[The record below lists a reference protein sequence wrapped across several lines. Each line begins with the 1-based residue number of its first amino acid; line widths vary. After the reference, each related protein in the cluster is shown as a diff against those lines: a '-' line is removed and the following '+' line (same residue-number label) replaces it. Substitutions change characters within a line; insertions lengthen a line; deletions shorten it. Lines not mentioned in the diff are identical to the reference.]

1 MQSTFGRLERSKSKF
16 LLNKDQA
23 RNKEVFF
30 KQPDYVPHPE
40 DKDEQEQIV
49 EEVKRDTAAWAGA
62 IHPMLLAFLN
72 EDHKENVSDLVG
84 FARRQLHSEVP
95 QRPPLEVL
103 AQGGHVLFLCAGA
116 EGLTSL
122 RLGVE
127 HFVKPLRRH
136 VSKAAKPIPIVIVA
150 PLPPDDWNMVNSYP
164 EVYFL
169 EGTPSSQFD
178 LDRACARTASHI
190 FVSQVGVV
198 GGTGM
203 KSWTI
208 DSEVICVA
216 RLLDAQLPPTGE
228 VKVVVDVHSDT
239 SYHFMMMGSRRGE
252 QKTRMSVLDRA
263 LQASSAS
270 SSRNL
275 RGGGQMDQDYYRSE
289 LFAGGRMF
297 VGTALTSLAVN
308 TFYNPSLHEL
318 VMTMLSCQI
327 CTVSV
332 PKNWIGRSYRDLID
346 RLLWGENLLPIA
358 LFRRQNRD
366 VPGPS
371 YMYAAPCAMDAE
383 LDLDD
388 VIICFGQKP
397 PTA

>member
-1 MQSTFGRLERSKSKF
+1 
-16 LLNKDQA
+16 
-23 RNKEVFF
+23 
-30 KQPDYVPHPE
+30 
-40 DKDEQEQIV
+40 
-49 EEVKRDTAAWAGA
+49 
-62 IHPMLLAFLN
+62 
-72 EDHKENVSDLVG
+72 
-84 FARRQLHSEVP
+84 
-95 QRPPLEVL
+95 
-103 AQGGHVLFLCAGA
+103 VLFLCAGA
-116 EGLTSL
+116 EGLSSV

-127 HFVKPLRRH
+127 HFVRPLRRH
-136 VSKAAKPIPIVIVA
+136 VRRMAKPIPIVIMA

-190 FVSQVGVV
+190 FVSQVGTV
-198 GGTGM
+198 GGTALQ
-203 KSWTI
+203 SWTI
-208 DSEVICVA
+208 DAEVICVA
-216 RLLDAQLPPTGE
+216 RLLDAQLPPSSE

-239 SYHFMMMGSRRGE
+239 SYHFMMQGTRSGVRKR
-252 QKTRMSVLDRA
+252 RMSMMERA
-263 LQASSAS
+263 LQASSTSAS
-270 SSRNL
+270 RSAR
-275 RGGGQMDQDYYRSE
+275 GGQMDQDYYRSE

-318 VMTMLSCQI
+318 VMTMLTCQI
-327 CTVSV
+327 CTVRV

-371 YMYAAPCAMDAE
+371 FMYAAPCAMDTE
-383 LDLDD
+383 LDLED
-388 VIICFGQKP
+388 VIVCFGQKP
-397 PTA
+397 PDA

>member
-1 MQSTFGRLERSKSKF
+1 MGRLDSKNKG
-16 LLNKDQA
+16 LLNRDQA
-23 RNKEVFF
+23 RNNEEFF
-30 KQPDYVPHPE
+30 HKPDYAGPQE
-40 DKDEQEQIV
+40 DKEDQEHVV
-49 EEVKRDTAAWAGA
+49 EEVKKDTAEWAGT

-72 EDHKENVSDLVG
+72 ESDKENVIDLVG
-84 FARRQLHSEVP
+84 CARRQQHSEVP

-116 EGLTSL
+116 EGMTSL

-136 VSKAAKPIPIVIVA
+136 VRKMTKPVPIVIVA

-178 LDRACARTASHI
+178 LDRACAGTASHI
-190 FVSQVGVV
+190 FVSQVGTV
-198 GGTGM
+198 GGTGL

-208 DSEVICVA
+208 DAEVICVA
-216 RLLDAQLPPTGE
+216 RLLDAQLPPSGE

-239 SYHFMMMGSRRGE
+239 SYHFMVQGSRNGARKKRPSALE
-252 QKTRMSVLDRA
+252 RA
-263 LQASSAS
+263 LQATDIGQ
-270 SSRNL
+270 
-275 RGGGQMDQDYYRSE
+275 GGSQMAQDYYRSE

-318 VMTMLSCQI
+318 VMTMLTCQI
-327 CTVSV
+327 CTVKV

-346 RLLWGENLLPIA
+346 RLLWGESILPIA
-358 LFRRQNRD
+358 LFRRQDPD

-371 YMYAAPCAMDAE
+371 FMYAAPCANDTE
-383 LDLDD
+383 LDLEDL
-388 VIICFGQKP
+388 IICFGQKP
-397 PTA
+397 PGA